1 MGICL
6 GINPEIQN
14 KPADPYDNRKCSG
27 MRIFQDLKLFFF
39 CFIRTECICCIQKT
53 IQMDPSGDQNRDQD
67 QNCCKKQTSR
77 ELRSDKHIPQKRCRS
92 DHSPDCRKK
101 ADTVLHT
108 FFCPFHLRHWD
119 LRIHRKSNAQTSSY
133 IFHAILFFPAARN
146 SSCDIKI
153 FLLYPKRDTVD
164 YFIADIGNFRQICI
178 DPSEQ
183 PLIIF
188 RLFIIDHTI

>member
-1 MGICL
+1 
-6 GINPEIQN
+6 
-14 KPADPYDNRKCSG
+14 

-153 FLLYPKRDTVD
+153 FLLYPKRDTVN
-164 YFIADIGNFRQICI
+164 YLIADIGNFRQICI
-178 DPSEQ
+178 DLSEQ